1 VPPQPQKSEQ
11 LPPEQNVLLRELR
24 PQLTVM
30 VLLRPDVGYRM
41 LRPSWL
47 YGTALVEIIYAFF
60 CQIWT
65 QPNAPSIMFS
75 PLMKFAVLSFGVG
88 MYQRIK
94 RWREFNRGVRQH
106 SFYIGTSWFRLLPLP
121 AFVQRYRRVERFID
135 PFFCFFV
142 GLFLLPFTQQLSLWL
157 MLSAGGLKLLEE
169 SVYQKELHRKFD
181 VVDGMMGADA
191 QNETV
196 ERFEKGADATEQDR
210 SGVPT
215 GISDD
220 IEDHI
225 RRRKTKQNPPQKGA

>member
-1 VPPQPQKSEQ
+1 MPPQPQNSPQ
-11 LPPEQNVLLRELR
+11 SPPEQNLLLRELK
-24 PQLTVM
+24 PSLTVM

-65 QPNAPSIMFS
+65 APNAPSIIFS

-94 RWREFNRGVRQH
+94 RWREFNRGVRQQ

-121 AFVQRYRRVERFID
+121 AFVQRHRRVERFID

-142 GLFLLPFTQQLSLWL
+142 GLFLLPITQQLSLWL
-157 MLSAGGLKLLEE
+157 MLSAGALKLLEE
-169 SVYQKELHRKFD
+169 NVYQKELHRKLD
-181 VVDGMMGADA
+181 VVDGMIGADI

-196 ERFEKGADATEQDR
+196 DRFERPFDGRDQDAP
-210 SGVPT
+210 GVPT

-225 RRRKTKQNPPQKGA
+225 RRRKTKKNPPQKGV